1 MKFVLQTYSTVFAYQ
16 FFTNT
21 ENCQY
26 WNQGLFCMLTK
37 TFSNKMLLPMRIELD
52 FFRASVYATLD
63 ISKDSDANI
72 ANFI

>member
-1 MKFVLQTYSTVFAYQ
+1 MKFVLQIYSTVFAYQ

-26 WNQGLFCMLTK
+26 WNQGLYYLLTK

-52 FFRASVYATLD
+52 FFRGSVYATLD
-63 ISKDSDANI
+63 ITVTDQKNT
-72 ANFI
+72 